1 MPGALALR
9 YARALA
15 DVVTKP
21 GSATGAQTVLAELT
35 AFERLLVESADL
47 KVALESPAVP
57 PPRKRAVIAGLAR
70 ALPIS
75 PVVERFLF
83 VLIDHR
89 RAALLHDIPEAFESV
104 VDERLGIARADV
116 LSARP
121 LSEPQQQEVVA
132 GIVRLTGKQARAR
145 FSVREDLI
153 GGVVARIGS
162 TVYDGSIRGRLDALE
177 QRLAGVEK

>member
-1 MPGALALR
+1 MPGALAFT

-21 GSATGAQTVLAELT
+21 GSATNAQTVLAELT
-35 AFERLLVESADL
+35 AFEKLLVESAEL
-47 KVALESPAVP
+47 RIALESPAIP
-57 PPRKRAVIAGLAR
+57 PARKRAVIERLAK

-75 PVVERFLF
+75 QVVERFLF
-83 VLIDHR
+83 VLMDHR
-89 RAALLHDIPEAFESV
+89 RAALLHEILEAFESV
-104 VDERLGIARADV
+104 VDERVGIARADV
-116 LSARP
+116 ASARP
-121 LSEPQQQEVVA
+121 LTEPQQQQIVA

-162 TVYDGSIRGRLDALE
+162 TVYDGSVRGRLDALGR
-177 QRLAGVEK
+177 RLAGVEK